1 MTKRKIESEE
11 IPEQV
16 VKDVLDVW
24 NELTFSEYAQAT
36 QHSYLYPAAF
46 NPQLLNSR
54 LKDLSLLSSG
64 TLTEDRVD
72 KALSNPKESEKEL
85 LAISENL
92 EYTSSSYK
100 RIISYMSS
108 LPAWDLTYYCKNI
121 GDISNYKSKKYQKS
135 LDVMKDFFDRFDYKQ
150 EFGIAIKQLFRQE
163 VFFTVLRDEGEV
175 YTLQELAPDY
185 SLITGRWDY
194 GLLFSY
200 NYVYF
205 QQGGIDISLFPEVFK
220 RTYIKLFTDASG
232 NTYNPSAAV
241 DMRGDSRWV
250 LWADCSPA
258 DGFWCW
264 KMSPQVAARIPIYSG
279 LFPDLAMQ
287 GLVRGLQ
294 KSSWMS
300 AAIKLIFG
308 EIPMLNKDTK
318 ATLRD
323 AVSMS
328 PKLLGEFLALV
339 KSAINNDAVK
349 FTSAPLSNIKP
360 IQFDNDNEIYSS
372 YSKLVTGLSGVSGN
386 LLFSTGLKNNA
397 VESMLSAEI
406 DGMISTSI
414 YPYFNQFMDYQVNK
428 RIKEKGLEYRFGFN
442 FEGTNSYLDRQRRL
456 ETQITLMGQGLAN
469 PQKIFAA
476 VGQSPLVAQAQLDE
490 ARMQGWT
497 DNLTPVIAAAQ
508 MSGNAKNAGR
518 PSKSDDEL
526 TDSGQNTRSAGS
538 NIEKGANI

>member
-1 MTKRKIESEE
+1 
-11 IPEQV
+11 
-16 VKDVLDVW
+16 
-24 NELTFSEYAQAT
+24 
-36 QHSYLYPAAF
+36 
-46 NPQLLNSR
+46 
-54 LKDLSLLSSG
+54 
-64 TLTEDRVD
+64 
-72 KALSNPKESEKEL
+72 
-85 LAISENL
+85 
-92 EYTSSSYK
+92 
-100 RIISYMSS
+100 
-108 LPAWDLTYYCKNI
+108 
-121 GDISNYKSKKYQKS
+121 
-135 LDVMKDFFDRFDYKQ
+135 
-150 EFGIAIKQLFRQE
+150 
-163 VFFTVLRDEGEV
+163 
-175 YTLQELAPDY
+175 
-185 SLITGRWDY
+185 
-194 GLLFSY
+194 LFSY

-469 PQKIFAA
+469 PQKLFAA